1 MVRCQW
7 AVEMMM
13 MMMMMMIVTMMME
26 LGHSKKP
33 SARCGCS
40 TKVYYKNSVYGTVV
54 ASLTLLGSLA
64 FLALGTCVLQDDL
77 CLVQL

>member
-1 MVRCQW
+1 MARYQLV
-7 AVEMMM
+7 VEMMM
-13 MMMMMMIVTMMME
+13 MMMMIIVTMMME
-26 LGHSKKP
+26 HGHSKKP

-40 TKVYYKNSVYGTVV
+40 TKVYLRIRCTLV

-64 FLALGTCVLQDDL
+64 FFALGTCVLQDDL